1 MARALT
7 REEWEEL
14 LATQAALGRQLA
26 PVPSEE
32 QSLSDRLRPPY
43 RTPLASA
50 EPATAGASRILE
62 VGYGRLPPAYQQALQ
77 AAPGRVRVGMMPP
90 DDPDLR
96 GIRAAFGPGGF
107 QDPPTILAESP
118 RTMTHELVHELT
130 SRWGEPYDRAIDE
143 ALAQMIGG
151 EEGSPSRPYT
161 RGRAR
166 EIDAQIR
173 GGQTPPPQPLMT
185 QGRDAVERVLSEL
198 EYRQHVLPAWVPRW
212 R

>member
-50 EPATAGASRILE
+50 EPATAGASRMLE

-90 DDPDLR
+90 DAP
-96 GIRAAFGPGGF
+96 
-107 QDPPTILAESP
+107 
-118 RTMTHELVHELT
+118 
-130 SRWGEPYDRAIDE
+130 
-143 ALAQMIGG
+143 
-151 EEGSPSRPYT
+151 GSPGHSRGLRAGRVSGPADDP
-161 RGRAR
+161 RGVAADDDSRIGA
-166 EIDAQIR
+166 
-173 GGQTPPPQPLMT
+173 
-185 QGRDAVERVLSEL
+185 
-198 EYRQHVLPAWVPRW
+198 
-212 R
+212 